1 MNKFTVEKDWMSNSG
16 YRCVVIMGSMG
27 HRCGYVGIPSSHPL
41 HGVDYSE
48 EVPALE
54 HKIEEVLKGTIGKR
68 SPILVFI
75 MAGKQGNE
83 YARPDFMFDV
93 HGGITYSGG
102 MGMKPY
108 PVPSEGL
115 WWFGYDCGHAG
126 DAKDLSIVDD
136 YIREVEERFPTEG
149 ILRNLDYCTAECESL
164 AKQLRE
170 LEPRLL
176 IEESKD
182 D

>member
-1 MNKFTVEKDWMSNSG
+1 MNKFTVEKDWVSDSG

-68 SPILVFI
+68 SPIIVLI
-75 MAGKQGNE
+75 MAGKQDNE
-83 YARPDFMFDV
+83 FARPDFMFDV
-93 HGGITYSGG
+93 HGGLTYSGS

-115 WWFGYDCGHAG
+115 WWFGYDCGHVG
-126 DAKDLSIVDD
+126 DARDLATVEPKLREHYDQFTQD
-136 YIREVEERFPTEG
+136 GVIRSLEYNIT
-149 ILRNLDYCTAECESL
+149 ECESL

>member
-68 SPILVFI
+68 SPILVLI
-75 MAGKQGNE
+75 MAGKSGNE
-83 YARPDFMFDV
+83 FARPDFMLDV
-93 HGGITYSGG
+93 RVAKEMH
-102 MGMKPY
+102 MGDEKGTILFAWPMTEDIAKAMDIKSKFTGLMIAMKPNSPDILDKFKSGEY
-108 PVPSEGL
+108 TGFSIG
-115 WWFGYDCGHAG
+115 GRR
-126 DAKDLSIVDD
+126 IVD
-136 YIREVEERFPTEG
+136 
-149 ILRNLDYCTAECESL
+149 
-164 AKQLRE
+164 RE
-170 LEPRLL
+170 L
-176 IEESKD
+176 D
-182 D
+182 DG